1 MSLEILRWAEWEWRK
16 DGWIEPHNSFFH
28 MLYRAGIVGVGLVA
42 LIFWSL
48 AHLIIFALRK
58 RSWSLILLSAVLLNW
73 MVAANFLLIF
83 ELPYT
88 AIPFWLIMG
97 MTWAYAFGMKGKGD
111 RAL

>member
-1 MSLEILRWAEWEWRK
+1 
-16 DGWIEPHNSFFH
+16 
-28 MLYRAGIVGVGLVA
+28 
-42 LIFWSL
+42 
-48 AHLIIFALRK
+48 
-58 RSWSLILLSAVLLNW
+58 LILLSAVLLNW